1 MINPNRNYW
10 GGIDYTGAL
19 PGVKTDSKAPTYSAA
34 AMDAYM
40 RGNAAGVGADPML
53 QATLTAGNQG
63 AAAQGIGACLGR
75 GFAPKDPESIEALQG
90 LARGVGFDTSK
101 YDLGADESGTE
112 FYRKRG

>member
-1 MINPNRNYW
+1 MDFTFGGAINPNRNYW

-19 PGVKTDSKAPTYSAA
+19 PGAKPDSKAPTYSAS

-53 QATLTAGNQG
+53 HATLTARNQG
-63 AAAQGIGACLGR
+63 TAAQGIGAFLGR
-75 GFAPKDPESIEALQG
+75 GYSAKDPESIEALQG

-101 YDLGADESGTE
+101 
-112 FYRKRG
+112 